1 MLPSPDSAL
10 HGLQEIL
17 YTWATPNTTHNT
29 LTTAAWSMAAVIL
42 NRAVANTINQTN
54 EHLAGLIKHQFGDI
68 F

>member
-1 MLPSPDSAL
+1 MVYKRYCTVYV
-10 HGLQEIL
+10 G
-17 YTWATPNTTHNT
+17 NTNT

-42 NRAVANTINQTN
+42 NRAAANTINQTN